1 MLTGGPLVAL
11 CWVPFMVVL
20 WWCDQLIGS
29 GPLLAANNKV
39 YWWSISGPLLAA
51 NDKLF
56 YWSTGGPPSVTNNV
70 DWWPTSGPLL
80 GAFYG
85 GSVVV

>member
-1 MLTGGPLVAL
+1 MAHS
-11 CWVPFMVVL
+11 WVSFMVVL
-20 WWCDQLIGS
+20 WWRDQLIGS
-29 GPLLAANNKV
+29 DPLLAANNKV
-39 YWWSISGPLLAA
+39 YRWSISGPLSAA
-51 NDKLF
+51 NDQLL

-85 GSVVV
+85 ASVVA